1 MNSLYQL
8 VRRDDSSSQ
17 ATLTPL
23 VVNLLIALLVVTLV
37 GLCLIVT
44 LFVLRTLRR
53 KRQQQSELPYHTS
66 SQGSKK
72 SNHRRLTITASPY
85 GRKTE
90 SVFVYNEKQAF
101 IDQSSSPPVSPVPEI
116 RITFPEEVDTS
127 GKRQSSRV
135 MVVRISENGGVGLEP
150 YQEESLPAYNSGDS
164 DRFQSL
170 DLERMGGLREKE
182 HPKQWS

>member
-1 MNSLYQL
+1 MNSIYSL
-8 VRRDDSSSQ
+8 VQRDESTSQ
-17 ATLTPL
+17 ITLTPL
-23 VVNLLIALLVVTLV
+23 VVNLLIALLVVVLT
-37 GLCLIVT
+37 GLCLITT
-44 LFVLRTLRR
+44 LFVLRAHRR
-53 KRQQQSELPYHTS
+53 KRQQQSELPYHNS
-66 SQGSKK
+66 SQGSRR

-90 SVFVYNEKQAF
+90 SVFIYNEKQAF
-101 IDQSSSPPVSPVPEI
+101 INQSSSPPASPVPEI
-116 RITFPEEVDTS
+116 RITFPEEIDTA

-135 MVVRISENGGVGLEP
+135 MVVRISENGGIGLEP
-150 YQEESLPAYNSGDS
+150 YQEECLPPYQAGES